1 MKKQKGVTISGL
13 LMVSALLIIVVLL
26 GFKVVPVY
34 VEYQTIQT
42 HFRGMANDPELRGA
56 SRGELNRSWTAR
68 TTVDNIKSLPADA
81 IEYTKEGDRWV
92 ISADYS
98 VKVRLVGNVSAC
110 IDFHPTSAP

>member
-1 MKKQKGVTISGL
+1 VKKQKGVTISGL

-56 SRGELNRSWTAR
+56 SRGELSRSWIAR

-81 IEYTKEGDRWV
+81 VEYTKEGDRWV

>member
-1 MKKQKGVTISGL
+1 MKNQKGVTISGL
-13 LMVSALLIIVVLL
+13 LMVSVLLIIVVLL

-56 SRGELNRSWTAR
+56 SRAELNRSWSAR

>member
-1 MKKQKGVTISGL
+1 MKKQQGITISGL

-26 GFKVVPVY
+26 GFKMVPVY
-34 VEYQTIQT
+34 VEYQAIQT

-56 SRGELNRSWTAR
+56 SRSDLNRSWSAR
-68 TTVDNIKSLPADA
+68 TTVDNIQSLPASA

-98 VKVRLVGNVSAC
+98 VKVRLINNVSAC
-110 IDFHPTSAP
+110 IDFHPSSAP